1 MIRIVFMGTPEFAV
15 PVLEKLSQT
24 DNMEIAAVV
33 TQPDRPRGR
42 GKQLTFSPV
51 KEKGLALG
59 LQVLQPVRVREE
71 GFLKQL
77 QELKPDLIIVAAFGQ
92 ILPQEILTLPPHGCL
107 NVHASLLPSYRGAAP
122 IQRAILQGEEKTGI
136 SIMLMEQGLDT
147 GDVLAEEEVPIPFTM
162 NYGELHDT
170 LAQVGAE
177 LLAKTIPRW
186 LSGLIEPVPQ
196 EKISERKPSYA
207 SPLRRDD
214 EIISWANPAEM
225 IYNQIRGLAPV
236 PGAYTIF
243 QGKPLKIRESELV
256 NDDFVRVKAKDEH
269 SVVGHAPGTV
279 VALLKGKGFVV
290 QTGSGQLLIKQ
301 VQPVG
306 KNIIPAQSFLNGY
319 HLEVGY
325 VFNSIEE
332 QPSK

>member
-1 MIRIVFMGTPEFAV
+1 MWVMIRIVFMGTPEFAV

-24 DNMEIAAVV
+24 DKIDIVAVV

-51 KEKGLALG
+51 KEKALALG

-71 GFLKQL
+71 GFLQQL
-77 QELKPDLIIVAAFGQ
+77 QGLSPDLIIVAAFGQ

-107 NVHASLLPSYRGAAP
+107 NVHASLLPAYRGAAP

-147 GDVLAEEEVPIPFTM
+147 GDVLAQEEVPIPFTM

-170 LAQVGAE
+170 LAQVGAD
-177 LLAKTIPRW
+177 LLARTIPRW
-186 LSGLIEPVPQ
+186 LAGLIEPVPQ
-196 EKISERKPSYA
+196 EKITERKPSYA
-207 SPLRRDD
+207 SPLKRDD

-243 QGKPLKIRESELV
+243 QGKPLKIRECEPV
-256 NDDFVRVKAKDEH
+256 DDDLAGVTDGHPAAVRV
-269 SVVGHAPGTV
+269 PGTV

-290 QTGSGQLLIKQ
+290 QTGSGCLLIKQ

-332 QPSK
+332 RRN

>member
-24 DNMEIAAVV
+24 NKIEIVAVV

-51 KEKGLALG
+51 KEKALALG
-59 LQVLQPVRVREE
+59 LQVLQPERVREE
-71 GFLKQL
+71 DFLKRL

-107 NVHASLLPSYRGAAP
+107 NVHASLLPAYRGAAP

-162 NYGELHDT
+162 NYGELHDA
-170 LAQVGAE
+170 LAIVGAE
-177 LLAKTIPRW
+177 LLARTVPRW
-186 LSGLIEPVPQ
+186 LAGLIEPVPQ
-196 EKISERKPSYA
+196 EKITERKPGYA

-243 QGKPLKIRESELV
+243 QGKPLKIRESEPV
-256 NDDFVRVKAKDEH
+256 NDDLAGLKDEQQP
-269 SVVGHAPGTV
+269 VVVHAPGTV

-290 QTGSGQLLIKQ
+290 QTGSGCLLIKQ
-301 VQPVG
+301 VQLVG

-332 QPSK
+332 RTSK

>member
-24 DNMEIAAVV
+24 DKIEIVAVV

-51 KEKGLALG
+51 KEKALALG
-59 LQVLQPVRVREE
+59 LQVLQPERVREE
-71 GFLKQL
+71 DFLKRL

-107 NVHASLLPSYRGAAP
+107 NVHASLLPAYRGAAP

-162 NYGELHDT
+162 NYGELHDA
-170 LAQVGAE
+170 LAIVGAE
-177 LLAKTIPRW
+177 LLARTVPRW
-186 LSGLIEPVPQ
+186 LAGLIEPVPQ
-196 EKISERKPSYA
+196 EKITERKPGYA

-243 QGKPLKIRESELV
+243 QGKPLKIRESEPV
-256 NDDFVRVKAKDEH
+256 NDDLAGLKDEQQP
-269 SVVGHAPGTV
+269 VVVHAPGTV

-290 QTGSGQLLIKQ
+290 QTGSGCLLIKQ
-301 VQPVG
+301 VQLVG

-332 QPSK
+332 RTSK

>member
-24 DNMEIAAVV
+24 DKIEIVAVV

-51 KEKGLALG
+51 KEKALALG
-59 LQVLQPVRVREE
+59 LQVLQPERVREE
-71 GFLKQL
+71 DFLKRL

-107 NVHASLLPSYRGAAP
+107 NVHASLLPAYRGAAP

-162 NYGELHDT
+162 NYGELHDA
-170 LAQVGAE
+170 LAIVGAE
-177 LLAKTIPRW
+177 LLARTVPRW
-186 LSGLIEPVPQ
+186 LAGLIEPVPQ
-196 EKISERKPSYA
+196 EKITERKPGYA

-243 QGKPLKIRESELV
+243 QGKPLKIRESEPV
-256 NDDFVRVKAKDEH
+256 NDDLAGLKDEQQP
-269 SVVGHAPGTV
+269 VVVHAPGTV

-290 QTGSGQLLIKQ
+290 QTGSGGLLIKFFQ
-301 VQPVG
+301 AEDG
-306 KNIIPAQSFLNGY
+306 IRDKAT
-319 HLEVGY
+319 
-325 VFNSIEE
+325 
-332 QPSK
+332 